1 MSKKIT
7 RTVRTNHVHIITTEL
22 VEGQP
27 VSKDAGMFDVVGIF
41 KSDDAL
47 LSALKKQHQELSNPI
62 ITEVVKEDAVYSM
75 DEMFF
80 LENAELLET
89 EK

>member
-7 RTVRTNHVHIITTEL
+7 RTVRTNHVHIFTTEL

-27 VSKDAGMFDVVGIF
+27 VPKDAGMFDVVGIF
-41 KSDDAL
+41 KSDGAL

-80 LENAELLET
+80 LENAELVET